1 MEILKEPMKGLL
13 VLQPKVFEDN
23 RGYFYES
30 YNFDTFKSLGIKE
43 TFLQDNQSLSTQKG
57 VLRGL
62 HFQNEPFAQAKLVR
76 VVTGSVLDVVVDIRK
91 ESPTY
96 GQHFGITLTGQNK
109 TQLYIPR
116 GFAHGFL
123 TLENNSLFNY
133 KCSNIYNKD
142 SEDGILWNDTDL
154 GIDWGINDP
163 ILSEK
168 DTLNQRF
175 SDFNSKF

>member
-30 YNFDTFKSLGIKE
+30 YNFDTFKSLGISE

>member
-1 MEILKEPMKGLL
+1 MEILEEPMKGLL

-43 TFLQDNQSLSTQKG
+43 SFLQDNQSLSTQKG

-96 GQHFGITLTGQNK
+96 GHHFSITLTGQNK

-154 GIDWGINDP
+154 GIDWGIKDP

>member
-30 YNFDTFKSLGIKE
+30 YNFDTFKSLGISE

-154 GIDWGINDP
+154 GIDWGIKDP

>member
-43 TFLQDNQSLSTQKG
+43 SFLQDNQSLSTQKG

-96 GQHFGITLTGQNK
+96 GHHFGITLTGQNK

-154 GIDWGINDP
+154 GIDWGIKDP